1 MQSAISGARWW
12 HFKEKHLAHALTFY
26 SLSCSTTMKPQS
38 MQIAVELQI
47 WHGDALKE
55 QLNFKLRLVP
65 NTHLR
70 ASGALSRPSQP
81 LLCHGFSTR
90 TCIGEAA
97 RTVILCMCVVNL
109 LLSRVM
115 HKILEPPTFGFL
127 FSEVTFMA
135 RFGWCLHNSVLC
147 HAAAAAFIS
156 YMALEVMAATDAW
169 KLWIGQRSTW
179 LHGAVKNREKTH

>member
-1 MQSAISGARWW
+1 MRRRQEHQVCTSITKCNPPYPALWY
-12 HFKEKHLAHALTFY
+12 FKEKHLAHALTFY
-26 SLSCSTTMKPQS
+26 SLACSTTMKPQS

-55 QLNFKLRLVP
+55 QLNFKLRLVL

-70 ASGALSRPSQP
+70 ASGALSRTSQP
-81 LLCHGFSTR
+81 LLCHGFSTH

-147 HAAAAAFIS
+147 
-156 YMALEVMAATDAW
+156 
-169 KLWIGQRSTW
+169 RSSLYFLYGSW
-179 LHGAVKNREKTH
+179 GYGGDG